1 MNKSFLDYL
10 NEVDKKVEKKP
21 IKESKNNSKVL
32 ELNIEIS
39 SPEGAK
45 LVIEKLQ
52 DWVNKN
58 FKEEAKETKKQ
69 YRIPSKKVNKSP
81 IVETRSHA
89 IDILDGLPDAV
100 PEEIL
105 NKSNGI
111 NKQGNQQLNL
121 DTVSG
126 HASALL

>member
-69 YRIPSKKVNKSP
+69 YRIPSKKINKSP
-81 IVETRSHA
+81 IVETRSRA
-89 IDILDGLPDAV
+89 IDILDGLPDEV

-105 NKSNGI
+105 NKSNSI
-111 NKQGNQQLNL
+111 NNQGNQQLNL
-121 DTVSG
+121 ETVSG